1 MQGDVKQNL
10 RISMLFVA
18 LGVVYGDIGTS
29 PLYVMNAIVATN
41 GGMAAMTEEYIL
53 GCLSLVIWT
62 LTMLTTVKYV
72 QICMQADNHGEGGIF
87 SLYTLVRKQ
96 KKWLVIPAMIGGA
109 ALLADGILTPAV
121 TVSAAIEGLAE
132 IPYFYNAFA
141 SDQKN
146 VIMIVI
152 VIITV
157 IFFFQRFG
165 TGSIGKVFGPLMF
178 IWFTMIGL
186 FGLMQLAT
194 DLSILR
200 AFNPL
205 YGINILFS
213 PDNKM
218 GLLILGTVFLCATGA
233 EALYSDMGH
242 VGKKSIYVTWPFV
255 KVMLILSYLGQ
266 GAWTISH
273 MKDDFHGE
281 TINPFFQIMSE
292 SFILIGVIMATIAAI
307 IASQALI
314 TGAFTLVSEAIHLRF
329 MPKLDI
335 KYPSTIKGQMYI
347 PVVTGVI
354 WFLCI
359 LVVLFF
365 KTSVNME
372 AAYGL
377 SITVTMMMT
386 TVLLCNYLIMK
397 HVNKLLI
404 FMMTFFFMLLEM
416 AFFFSSLAKFMH
428 GGYVAVLISGLLIFV
443 MIIWYNGYLIKDR
456 QSYDVHIERYL
467 GQLKS
472 LSADR
477 KVPKFAT
484 NLVYLTTNEDM
495 NMIEKQV
502 IKSIL
507 DGRPKRADVYWF
519 VNVLVSDEPFQVNYR
534 IEKFGTDNIFKV
546 QLILGFRMHQNVNY
560 YVKTIARSLIQSKEM
575 KEQFRAYGTNN
586 LKVISDFQFII
597 LKDEVP
603 LDANI
608 AWYQKLILQWKLELK
623 RYTASPVKWFEL
635 PSNEVIYETIP
646 LTVPLE
652 KSHPIKRI

>member
-1 MQGDVKQNL
+1 MQGNVKQKL

-72 QICMQADNHGEGGIF
+72 LICMQADNHGEGGIF

-141 SDQKN
+141 SNQKN

-152 VIITV
+152 VIITA

-186 FGLMQLAT
+186 FGLMQLVT

-266 GAWTISH
+266 GAWTINH

-281 TINPFFQIMSE
+281 TINPFFQIMPE

-359 LVVLFF
+359 LVVLYF

-404 FMMTFFFMLLEM
+404 FMMTLFFMLLEM

>member
-1 MQGDVKQNL
+1 MQGNVKQKL

-72 QICMQADNHGEGGIF
+72 LICMQADNHGEGGIF

-141 SDQKN
+141 SNQKN

-152 VIITV
+152 VIITA

-186 FGLMQLAT
+186 FGLMQLVT

-266 GAWTISH
+266 GAWTINH

-281 TINPFFQIMSE
+281 TINPFFQIMPE

-359 LVVLFF
+359 LVVLYF

-404 FMMTFFFMLLEM
+404 FMMTLFFMLLEM

-519 VNVLVSDEPFQVNYR
+519 VNVLVSDDPFQVNYR

-652 KSHPIKRI
+652 KSHSIKRI

>member
-1 MQGDVKQNL
+1 MQGNVKQKL

-72 QICMQADNHGEGGIF
+72 LICMQADNHGEGGIF

-141 SDQKN
+141 SNQKN

-152 VIITV
+152 VIITA

-186 FGLMQLAT
+186 FGLMQLVT

-213 PDNKM
+213 PVNKM

-266 GAWTISH
+266 GAWTINH

-281 TINPFFQIMSE
+281 TINPFFQIMPV

-359 LVVLFF
+359 LVVLYF

-404 FMMTFFFMLLEM
+404 FMMTLFFMLLEM

>member
-1 MQGDVKQNL
+1 MQGDVKQKL
-10 RISMLFVA
+10 HISMLFVA

-72 QICMQADNHGEGGIF
+72 LICMQADNHGEGGIF

-96 KKWLVIPAMIGGA
+96 KKWLVFPAMIGGA

-132 IPYFYNAFA
+132 IPFFYNAFA
-141 SDQKN
+141 SNQKN

-266 GAWTISH
+266 GAWTINH

-281 TINPFFQIMSE
+281 TINPFFQIMPE

-359 LVVLFF
+359 LVVLYF

-404 FMMTFFFMLLEM
+404 FMMTLFFMLLEM

>member
-1 MQGDVKQNL
+1 MQGDVKQKL
-10 RISMLFVA
+10 HISMLFVA

-72 QICMQADNHGEGGIF
+72 LICMQADNHGEGGIF

-132 IPYFYNAFA
+132 IPFFYNAFA
-141 SDQKN
+141 SNQKN

-266 GAWTISH
+266 GAWTINH

-281 TINPFFQIMSE
+281 TINPFFQIMPE

-359 LVVLFF
+359 LVVLYF

-404 FMMTFFFMLLEM
+404 FMMTLFFMLLEM

-623 RYTASPVKWFEL
+623 RYTATPVKWFEL

-652 KSHPIKRI
+652 KSYPIKRI

>member
-1 MQGDVKQNL
+1 MQGDVKQKL
-10 RISMLFVA
+10 HISMLFVA

-72 QICMQADNHGEGGIF
+72 LICMQADNHGEGGIF

-132 IPYFYNAFA
+132 IPFFYNAFA
-141 SDQKN
+141 SNQKN

-266 GAWTISH
+266 GAWTINH

-281 TINPFFQIMSE
+281 TINPFFQIMPE

-359 LVVLFF
+359 LVVLYF

-404 FMMTFFFMLLEM
+404 FMMTLFFMLLEM